1 MKKKNCCTDD
11 YGIVINVLLLAM
23 RLAVG
28 ILMLTHGV
36 DKMGK
41 IIEGDFSF
49 ADPIGIGQELSLMLA
64 AFAEFFCSILII
76 IGYKSRLAALPL
88 IFTMLVALLIVHS
101 DDSIF
106 DHTNILLYI
115 FSYAILAF
123 LGGGKYSLTY
133 YLEQK
138 DT

>member
-138 DT
+138 D

>member
-1 MKKKNCCTDD
+1 M
-11 YGIVINVLLLAM
+11 
-23 RLAVG
+23 G

-101 DDSIF
+101 DDTIF

-138 DT
+138 D